1 MKTININTGLFAL
14 KRCIEA
20 LNKRQAIL
28 EERKQQEQQE
38 NETRQKP
45 LPHVPYQDS
54 KLTMIL
60 SSVLGSVNSVDT
72 AVGKLVMIVT
82 IDSDD
87 INAIESIH
95 SLRFAEQVSSIRN
108 IINDSEGDA
117 LSSSSHGIGP
127 AGNELSNILSKLDS
141 QIKSLQSKMSE
152 EEKWIVKR
160 IVTRDPIDG
169 REIIKNV
176 TVLTGAEHLHKQI
189 EELVNRRDE
198 IIKRCI

>member
-1 MKTININTGLFAL
+1 
-14 KRCIEA
+14 
-20 LNKRQAIL
+20 
-28 EERKQQEQQE
+28 
-38 NETRQKP
+38 
-45 LPHVPYQDS
+45 
-54 KLTMIL
+54 
-60 SSVLGSVNSVDT
+60 
-72 AVGKLVMIVT
+72 MIVT
-82 IDSDD
+82 IDPAD

-108 IINDSEGDA
+108 IINDSEGGA
-117 LSSSSHGIGP
+117 LCSSSHGIGP